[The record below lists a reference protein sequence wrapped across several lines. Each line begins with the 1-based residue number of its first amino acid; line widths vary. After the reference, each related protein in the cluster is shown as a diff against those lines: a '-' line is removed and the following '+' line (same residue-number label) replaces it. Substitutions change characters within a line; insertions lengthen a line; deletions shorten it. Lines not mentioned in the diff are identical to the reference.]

1 VPSKLLNWAG
11 DTVLVLAS
19 GPSLREF
26 IRTGSILHGKL
37 RTIAVNSTIFA
48 APAADV
54 AFGVDFMWWK
64 THHRQV
70 ARDSRAQPWTTDK
83 SAAERFGL
91 HHVRPVHES
100 GLHPTRVAT
109 NGNSGA
115 AAISFAALTGAK
127 RILLL
132 GFDMKLGPQGERHW
146 HPDHPAP
153 CTQAQPFEDWL
164 YKFDAIARE
173 AERQGIE
180 IVNCTPD
187 SAITSFPSVPLE
199 EVLCPAL

>member
-1 VPSKLLNWAG
+1 MKTTLPNWAG
-11 DTVLVLAS
+11 DTALVLAS

-26 IRTGSILHGKL
+26 IRTGTIPEGV
-37 RTIAVNSTIFA
+37 RTVAVNSSIFA

-54 AFGVDFMWWK
+54 VFGVDFMWWK
-64 THHRQV
+64 VNHRHV
-70 ARDSRAQPWTTDK
+70 TRESRAQQWTTDR

-91 HHVRPVHES
+91 NFVRAVHES

-115 AAISFAALTGAK
+115 AAISFAALAGAK

-132 GFDMKLGPQGERHW
+132 GFDMRLGDNGERHW

-153 CTQAQPFEDWL
+153 CTQAQPFADWL
-164 YKFDAIARE
+164 YKFDAIAAE
-173 AERQGIE
+173 AGRQGIE

-187 SAITSFPSVPLE
+187 SALTTFPMMSLE
-199 EVLCPAL
+199 EVLCSVN